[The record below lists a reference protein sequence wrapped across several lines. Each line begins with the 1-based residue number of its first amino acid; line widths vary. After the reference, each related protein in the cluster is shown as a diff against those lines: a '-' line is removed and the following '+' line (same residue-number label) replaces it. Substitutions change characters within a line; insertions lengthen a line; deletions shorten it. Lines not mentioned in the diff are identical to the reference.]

1 MVAYASKNKI
11 QSYATQVN
19 GIWEEITTGATVHI
33 SSLTATISTINRFIA
48 RVLRQACYVMIIKII
63 FLGHF
68 LSLQDHL
75 SNSLRR
81 MLMITYSKLDEL
93 TLQQTYIRAVP
104 ILAWTLVYI
113 SIFTEALLINLENQD
128 TFRQVPEHQQE
139 CSSCRSSRKHGD
151 LALSFSPRGARSHA
165 NG

>member
-33 SSLTATISTINRFIA
+33 SFLTATISTINRSIA
-48 RVLRQACYVMIIKII
+48 RVLRQACYVMRI

-68 LSLQDHL
+68 LSLQVRL
-75 SNSLRR
+75 LNSLRR
-81 MLMITYSKLDEL
+81 MLMITYSELDEL
-93 TLQQTYIRAVP
+93 TLQQTYIHAVP
-104 ILAWTLVYI
+104 ILAWTLACI
-113 SIFTEALLINLENQD
+113 SIFTGALLINLENQD